1 MRHLLFAFLLLLC
14 TSVRAQTSDIAEAI
28 AALKDVTVDPVLT
41 PQGRIYAYKLMVR
54 QPVDHDNP
62 SAGYFKQKVY
72 VRHAGFDRPTVII
85 TEGYNRDQP
94 RPYELTEL
102 LQANQVQVEH
112 RYFGESIPDDGKY
125 QHLNLKQATADLHRV
140 RSLLAEIYPQK
151 WIGTGISKGGAT
163 TIFYRY
169 FYPNDVAA
177 SVPYVAP
184 INQAYEEPRL
194 YTFLDT
200 IGSDE
205 CRKAIYA
212 FQKRMLKKR
221 KEILPLLR
229 FYRQG
234 ARLSFNYISPEE
246 AFEYAV
252 LEYPFSFWQ
261 YGQDCSAIPD
271 RKVPLEEALEY
282 LLSVSGIDFFSDPA
296 VEQYASHYYQSATE
310 MGYYGYRTS
319 KFGKLIKAL
328 PTDRNPMALF
338 FPQPMNDPFDGQLLA
353 DINAWLDGDQANQ
366 IAYIYG
372 GIDTWT
378 GSAVPENDR
387 VDAEWFFLS
396 GKHHGNARI
405 ASMSS
410 SEKARLIAALERWL
424 GINID

>member
-28 AALKDVTVDPVLT
+28 AALEDVTVDPVLT

-72 VRHAGFDRPTVII
+72 VRHVGFDRPTVII

-94 RPYELTEL
+94 RPYELTQL
-102 LQANQVQVEH
+102 LNANQVQVEH
-112 RYFGESIPDDGKY
+112 RYFGESIPGDGKY
-125 QHLNLKQATADLHRV
+125 QHLNLKQATADLHHIRT
-140 RSLLAEIYPQK
+140 LLADIYPQK
-151 WIGTGISKGGAT
+151 WVSTGISKGGAT

-169 FYPNDVAA
+169 FYPEDVAA

-184 INQAYEEPRL
+184 INRAYEEPRL

-200 IGSDE
+200 IGSDD
-205 CRKAIYA
+205 CRKAIFA
-212 FQKRMLKKR
+212 FQKRMLKQR
-221 KEILPLLR
+221 KKILPLLR

-234 ARLSFNYISPEE
+234 ARLDFNYITPEA

-252 LEYPFSFWQ
+252 MEYPFSFWQ
-261 YGQDCSAIPD
+261 YGQDCAVIPD
-271 RKVPLEEALEY
+271 KKVPLEEALEY

-328 PTDRNPMALF
+328 PTDQNPMALF
-338 FPQPMNDPFDGQLLA
+338 FPEPMNDPFNGQLLE
-353 DINAWLDGDQANQ
+353 DVNTWLNGDQANQ

-378 GSAVPENDR
+378 GSAVPENDD
-387 VDAEWFFLS
+387 VDAEWFFLA

-405 ASMSS
+405 KSMFP
-410 SEKARLIAALERWL
+410 SEKVRLVAALEKWL
-424 GINID
+424 GMTIE